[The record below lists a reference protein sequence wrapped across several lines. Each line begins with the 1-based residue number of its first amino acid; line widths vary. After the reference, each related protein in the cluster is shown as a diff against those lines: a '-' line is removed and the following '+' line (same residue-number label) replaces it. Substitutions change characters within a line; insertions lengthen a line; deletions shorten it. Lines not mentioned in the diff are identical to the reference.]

1 MNKIK
6 RNKEIKIRLSLI
18 ELENLNE
25 CVKKTGLS
33 REEYIR
39 TLISG
44 YVPAPRISD
53 DVKEIIKQLRMIGNN
68 LNQIAQKAHVLNVID
83 VQRYDQ
89 EVWKFNE
96 AVRKITEAVILPEKN
111 ESWQ

>member
-6 RNKEIKIRLSLI
+6 RNKEIKVRLSLI
-18 ELENLNE
+18 ELENLNK

-68 LNQIAQKAHVLNVID
+68 LNQIAVIGYKTGTID
-83 VQRYDQ
+83 
-89 EVWKFNE
+89 
-96 AVRKITEAVILPEKN
+96 ILKYKRNCLELEKN
-111 ESWQ
+111 VQLILSNVTEPTRMGK

>member
-1 MNKIK
+1 MNQDQKKI
-6 RNKEIKIRLSLI
+6 EIKVRLSLI

-44 YVPAPRISD
+44 YVRAPRISD
-53 DVKEIIKQLRMIGNN
+53 DVKEIIKQLRIIGNN
-68 LNQIAQKAHVLNVID
+68 LIRLQLLVIKLE
-83 VQRYDQ
+83 QLI
-89 EVWKFNE
+89 F
-96 AVRKITEAVILPEKN
+96 
-111 ESWQ
+111 

>member
-6 RNKEIKIRLSLI
+6 RNKEIKVRLSLI

-53 DVKEIIKQLRMIGNN
+53 NVIKQLRMIGNN
-68 LNQIAQKAHVLNVID
+68 LNQIAVIGYKTGTID
-83 VQRYDQ
+83 
-89 EVWKFNE
+89 
-96 AVRKITEAVILPEKN
+96 ILKYKRNCSELEKN
-111 ESWQ
+111 VQLILSNVTEPTRMEK

>member
-39 TLISG
+39 TLIS
-44 YVPAPRISD
+44 D

-68 LNQIAQKAHVLNVID
+68 LNQIAVIGYKTGTID
-83 VQRYDQ
+83 
-89 EVWKFNE
+89 
-96 AVRKITEAVILPEKN
+96 ILKYKRNCSELEKN
-111 ESWQ
+111 VQLILSNVTEPTRIEK

>member
-6 RNKEIKIRLSLI
+6 RNKEIKVRLSLI
-18 ELENLNE
+18 ELENLNK

-44 YVPAPRISD
+44 YVPSPRISD

-68 LNQIAQKAHVLNVID
+68 LNQIAVIGYKTGTID
-83 VQRYDQ
+83 
-89 EVWKFNE
+89 
-96 AVRKITEAVILPEKN
+96 ILKYKRNCLELEKN
-111 ESWQ
+111 VQLILSNVTEPTRMEK